1 MSKIKLSPGTL
12 EAPLPPM
19 LISCGSMEKPNV
31 FTVAWTGIL
40 NTKPPMTYISV
51 RPSRYSYE
59 LIKESGEFVINL
71 PSSNLVKTVD
81 FCGVK
86 SGRDIDKFKAYS
98 LTPEPSNEISAPAVG
113 ECPVSIECR
122 VRQIMPLGTH
132 DMFISDILCVNVKEE
147 LMNKEGRLCL
157 EKAGLMAYIHGEY
170 FTIGKKIG
178 SFGYSVK
185 KKKKSPQRKPSQK

>member
-1 MSKIKLSPGTL
+1 MSKIKLSAGTL
-12 EAPLPPM
+12 TAPVPPT
-19 LISCGSMEKPNV
+19 LVSCGSVDAPNA

-59 LIKESGEFVINL
+59 LIKNSGEFVINL
-71 PSSNLVKTVD
+71 PPSTLVRTVD
-81 FCGVK
+81 LCGVK
-86 SGRDIDKFKAYS
+86 SGRDIDKFKTYGLSAAES
-98 LTPEPSNEISAPAVG
+98 FEVSAPSIE

-122 VRQIMPLGTH
+122 VKEIVSLGTH
-132 DMFISDILCVNVKEE
+132 DMFISDIVGVSVKEE
-147 LMNKEGRLCL
+147 LINKNGKLCL
-157 EKAGLMAYIHGEY
+157 DRAGLMAYVHGEY

-185 KKKKSPQRKPSQK
+185 KPAKKSRNAKKKY